1 MEYRSKVDWGTVIA
15 LLTGIGFAFNWVMD
29 LPDEWLSAVPALAL
43 VLVFGF
49 IYPVRYQ
56 TEGDALVL
64 QAGAIRRRRIPYTD
78 ITRIAPS
85 ENARGTYALSKD
97 KLVVEHRGKTTA
109 VSPDEQER
117 FLADIAM
124 RCPQLSQDGN
134 ELRAVLT

>member
-15 LLTGIGFAFNWVMD
+15 ILTGIGFTFSWVRD
-29 LPDEWLSAVPALAL
+29 LPDEWMSVVPALTL

-85 ENARGTYALSKD
+85 ENVRGTYSLSKD
-97 KLVVEHRGKTTA
+97 KLVVEYKGRTTA
-109 VSPDEQER
+109 VSPVEQER

-124 RCPQLSQDGN
+124 RCPQLSQDGK